1 MRSTL
6 GLLCF
11 FGLAACGG
19 TVDRD
24 DPVKSAGGSSGS
36 GGKAG
41 SAGSSSGGSGFGGAG
56 AGGVG
61 GAGTGGGGTA
71 GVAGVSGA
79 GGSTDVP
86 WEVTLDMGP
95 FVVAPGQ
102 DTYRCQNFANPF
114 GGVNVEIAEF
124 ESHMTTG
131 SHHLVLNSVNNAT
144 STGIV
149 SCGGLE
155 IPSGPFAT
163 QTRDDK
169 LTYPEG
175 IAAPLSGTDGFRI
188 NSHYFNPSPES
199 YEARVTVTIRRAK
212 PESVRAHVLT
222 SVGIAFNINVPPGAT
237 GSTSS
242 TMSFGEEAALLYLM
256 PHMHMHGTRFLV
268 TAGRENILDIDDWE
282 TAPRKYS
289 PPRTV
294 PAGQTLSYNCEYLN
308 NTSQTLTFG
317 EKAANNEM
325 CVLIAQY
332 YRTADF

>member
-1 MRSTL
+1 MRSRL

-11 FGLAACGG
+11 LGLLGCGA
-19 TVDRD
+19 TID
-24 DPVKSAGGSSGS
+24 DDSNAAGGNSGS
-36 GGKAG
+36 GGRSGA
-41 SAGSSSGGSGFGGAG
+41 GGSGAGGTVGTGAGGTGGAG
-56 AGGVG
+56 A
-61 GAGTGGGGTA
+61 GGGGTA

-95 FVVAPGQ
+95 FVVSPGQ

-114 GGVNVEIAEF
+114 RGVDVEIAEF

-131 SHHLVLNSVNNAT
+131 SHHLVLNSINNAT
-144 STGIV
+144 NTGIV

-155 IPSGPFAT
+155 IPSGPYAT

-175 IAAPLSGTDGFRI
+175 IAAPLSGSEGFRI
-188 NSHYFNPSPES
+188 NSHYFNPSTES
-199 YEARVTVTIRRAK
+199 YEARVTITIRRAK
-212 PESVRAHVLT
+212 PETVRAQALT
-222 SVGIAFNINVPPGAT
+222 TVGIAFNINVAPGST
-237 GSTSS
+237 GSASS
-242 TMSFGEEAALLYLM
+242 SVSLGEEAGLLYLM
-256 PHMHMHGTRFLV
+256 PHMHMHGTRFVV
-268 TAGRENILDIDDWE
+268 TDGRENILDVDDWE
-282 TAPRKYS
+282 TAPLKYN

-294 PAGQTLSYNCEYLN
+294 PAGQTLAYKCDYQND
-308 NTSQTLTFG
+308 TGQPLTFG

-332 YRTADF
+332 YRLSDF